1 MEKDRERKN
10 QKKKNPNRF
19 QLGNDLRCGRSRS
32 LRIFRVVSDTREYVE
47 NRGGRVRWRGSGGP
61 MVTRDSGRLFH
72 NNISRFVGFFF
83 FFFLGSFRTTGA
95 SSPSPPARWSLAFVF
110 GCSTKTRRNIILLQ
124 YNFSVWHRRVRDA
137 CARVACVRACSH
149 DQRPSER
156 DAETRRRHERTGRDG
171 TRVGRRLARAC
182 AIATDRPSVSSAARR
197 GRGARVSASA
207 SDATRGTHSAETPV
221 RLLHAL

>member
-83 FFFLGSFRTTGA
+83 FFFGFISDNRCVLPLTAGEVESGVRFRLFHEDPTQY
-95 SSPSPPARWSLAFVF
+95 
-110 GCSTKTRRNIILLQ
+110 NII
-124 YNFSVWHRRVRDA
+124 
-137 CARVACVRACSH
+137 
-149 DQRPSER
+149 
-156 DAETRRRHERTGRDG
+156 T
-171 TRVGRRLARAC
+171 
-182 AIATDRPSVSSAARR
+182 I
-197 GRGARVSASA
+197 
-207 SDATRGTHSAETPV
+207 
-221 RLLHAL
+221 